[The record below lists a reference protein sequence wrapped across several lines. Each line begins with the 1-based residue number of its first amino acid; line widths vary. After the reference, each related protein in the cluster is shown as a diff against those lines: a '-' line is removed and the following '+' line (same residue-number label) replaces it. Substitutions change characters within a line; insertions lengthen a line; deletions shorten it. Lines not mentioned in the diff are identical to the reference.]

1 MHLHVGWRQYID
13 NYCITYLDKKELE
26 LWDYTKPV
34 NFEQVWKQQ
43 LREEER
49 YTKPSPPTPKPKVH
63 EHTFHPKHTFRPC
76 PKFSLPPKTNTLR
89 ATIVPDL
96 TSHTTEK
103 PLGVIIKTNNH
114 PARALIDTATTGTN
128 LISNNFCYQHGIK
141 SWSLPEPL
149 TMSLAVKGSRS
160 KLQREALATLQLGN
174 HEIPCKFRLSNL
186 DKWDMI
192 LGMPFLGKFNAIID
206 LGKRSVYLPK
216 LGTHLAIDRA
226 STLFPSSAR
235 IELLQEDIKLTD
247 NFQTVLDQ
255 QSINKTP
262 LNLTAAY
269 VQAPVKATTFDPITE
284 FPDVF
289 PEKIPNELPP
299 LREPH
304 MRHRIKLIDPD
315 KIINP
320 QVIPIAE
327 KYYSQFREHMTKNLD
342 SGRIY
347 PSSSSQT
354 SAMSCV
360 PKPANP
366 QIARFVTDFRARN
379 LNTIKDRYPL
389 PHIPTI
395 LNRLAKA
402 KYRSKIDL
410 MDAYFQIRVE
420 PEDEKHTAF
429 KTPDGQMYN
438 SRVMQQGDCNSPST
452 FMRIINYILQSFLGI
467 FVFVYLDDIFIYS
480 DTLKDHIDHIKQVC
494 LKLREH
500 RLYAS
505 AKKSQFF
512 ADKLEILGHYI
523 DNQGIHADPSKIEKI
538 MNWPTPT
545 SRKKVERFNTTVNY
559 LSQYYNNLASCMS
572 PLTSL
577 MGKTKFYWTPLE
589 EKAFRATKQLA
600 EQAAILKP
608 IDINHPDPIFLFA
621 DTSLVGTGSWIG
633 QGPTIYTARP
643 AAFHSRK
650 FTSQQTSYPTHDQ
663 ELLAIVDACK
673 YFQHILLG
681 NHFTIITD
689 NSSLNTLLSK
699 PTKLL
704 NNRQTRWIEILSP
717 FDFEILNIPGSKN
730 IIADALSRL
739 HEKDPSPS
747 PPNTSSSPSII
758 SEMNDDQYPYLPDWD
773 DLSDDEDETYQG
785 HEFTDEEVVTAFAN
799 AVLSDDFS
807 QYDNEAYEADEEL
820 EVEVQPGIDLDREL
834 ELWSGNNP
842 SSFLAEITNT
852 TVEESP
858 STFPSEQPETIS
870 LE

>member
-1 MHLHVGWRQYID
+1 
-13 NYCITYLDKKELE
+13 
-26 LWDYTKPV
+26 
-34 NFEQVWKQQ
+34 
-43 LREEER
+43 
-49 YTKPSPPTPKPKVH
+49 
-63 EHTFHPKHTFRPC
+63 
-76 PKFSLPPKTNTLR
+76 
-89 ATIVPDL
+89 
-96 TSHTTEK
+96 
-103 PLGVIIKTNNH
+103 
-114 PARALIDTATTGTN
+114 
-128 LISNNFCYQHGIK
+128 
-141 SWSLPEPL
+141 
-149 TMSLAVKGSRS
+149 
-160 KLQREALATLQLGN
+160 
-174 HEIPCKFRLSNL
+174 
-186 DKWDMI
+186 MI
-192 LGMPFLGKFNAIID
+192 LGMPILGKFNAIID
-206 LGKRSVYLPK
+206 LGRRSIYLPK
-216 LGTHLAIDRA
+216 LGTHLAIDHP

-235 IELLQEDIKLTD
+235 IELLQEDIKLSIPND
-247 NFQTVLDQ
+247 FQTDLDQ

-304 MRHRIKLIDPD
+304 MRHRIKLIDPE

-327 KYYSQFREHMTKNLD
+327 KYYSQFKEHMIKNLD

-347 PSSSSQT
+347 PSSSSQA
-354 SAMSCV
+354 SAMFCV

-379 LNTIKDRYPL
+379 LNTVKDRYPL

-420 PEDEKHTAF
+420 PEDENHTAF

-452 FMRIINYILQSFLGI
+452 FMRIINYILQAFLGI

-480 DTLKDHIDHIKQVC
+480 DTLEDHIDHIKQVC
-494 LKLREH
+494 LKLQEH

-538 MNWPTPT
+538 INWPTPT
-545 SRKKVERFNTTVNY
+545 SRKKVERFNATVNY
-559 LSQYYNNLASCMS
+559 LSQYYNNLASCMA
-572 PLTSL
+572 PLISL

-589 EKAFRATKQLA
+589 EKAFHATKQLA

-621 DTSLVGTGSWIG
+621 DASLVGTGSWIG
-633 QGPTIYTARP
+633 QGLTIYTARP
-643 AAFHSRK
+643 ATFHSRK
-650 FTSQQTSYPTHDQ
+650 FISQQTSYLTHDQ

-673 YFQHILLG
+673 HFQHILLG

-689 NSSLNTLLSK
+689 NSSLKTLLSK

-717 FDFEILNIPGSKN
+717 FDFEILHIPGSKN
-730 IIADALSRL
+730 IIADALSHL
-739 HEKDPSPS
+739 HEKDPSPPLS

-758 SEMNDDQYPYLPDWD
+758 SKMNDDQYPYLPNWD

-785 HEFTDEEVVTAFAN
+785 HEFTNNEVVSAFVD
-799 AVLSDDFS
+799 AVLAGEFNDFT
-807 QYDNEAYEADEEL
+807 QPDNEAYEADEEL
-820 EVEVQPGIDLDREL
+820 DLEVQPGIDLDMADEH
-834 ELWSGNNP
+834 WSGNEP
-842 SSFLAEITNT
+842 SSFLTEAIAAL
-852 TVEESP
+852 VEEDPSMKPLSSFPPEEFGTLPPEQLTLMKSQGDFTP
-858 STFPSEQPETIS
+858 STWIKQVATATAQDPVLSQHLNNPDSPYETSFNGLLSWFDESRQEYRTFVPEFKAEFGGQQIS
-870 LE
+870 FREELISSTHNLVRHLGYKKTYDRLAEMFFWPNMATDVR

>member
-1 MHLHVGWRQYID
+1 MHPHVGWRNCID
-13 NYCITYLDKKELE
+13 DFCITHLDKKELE

-34 NFEQVWKQQ
+34 NFEQVWKQR
-43 LREEER
+43 LREEQR

-63 EHTFHPKHTFRPC
+63 EHIFRPKHTFRPC
-76 PKFSLPPKTNTLR
+76 QKFSLPPKTNTLR
-89 ATIVPDL
+89 AIILPDL
-96 TSHTTEK
+96 TSHTAEK

-114 PARALIDTATTGTN
+114 PARALIDTATTETN

-141 SWSLPEPL
+141 SWSLSEPL
-149 TMSLAVKGSRS
+149 TMSLAVKGSKS

-174 HEIPCKFRLSNL
+174 HEIPCKFRLASL

-192 LGMPFLGKFNAIID
+192 LGMPILGKFNAIID

-216 LGTHLAIDRA
+216 LGTHLTIDRS

-235 IELLQEDIKLTD
+235 IELLHEDIKLAIPD
-247 NFQTVLDQ
+247 NIQTALDQ

-262 LNLTAAY
+262 LNLTTAY
-269 VQAPVKATTFDPITE
+269 VQAPVKAITFDPIME

-304 MRHRIKLIDPD
+304 MCHRIKLIDPE

-320 QVIPIAE
+320 QVIPIVK

-342 SGRIY
+342 AGQIY
-347 PSSSSQT
+347 PSSSSQA
-354 SAMSCV
+354 SAMFCV

-379 LNTIKDRYPL
+379 LNTVKDRYPL

-395 LNRLAKA
+395 LNRLSKA
-402 KYRSKIDL
+402 NFHSKINL

-467 FVFVYLDDIFIYS
+467 FVFVYLDNIFIYS
-480 DTLKDHIDHIKQVC
+480 DTLESHIDHIKQVC

-523 DNQGIHADPSKIEKI
+523 DNQGIHADPLKIEKI
-538 MNWPTPT
+538 INWLTPT
-545 SRKKVERFNTTVNY
+545 SRKKVGRFNATVNY
-559 LSQYYNNLASCMS
+559 LSQYYNNLASCMA

-608 IDINHPDPIFLFA
+608 IDINHSDPIFLFA
-621 DTSLVGTGSWIG
+621 DASLVGTGSWIG

-699 PTKLL
+699 LTKLL
-704 NNRQTRWIEILSP
+704 NNHQTRWIEILSP
-717 FDFEILNIPGSKN
+717 FDFEILHIPRSKN
-730 IIADALSRL
+730 IIADTLSHL
-739 HEKDPSPS
+739 HEKVPSP
-747 PPNTSSSPSII
+747 PTTAPNTSSSSPPVI
-758 SEMNDDQYPYLPDWD
+758 SMMNDEQYPYLPDWD
-773 DLSDDEDETYQG
+773 DMTDDEDETYQG
-785 HEFTDEEVVTAFAN
+785 HEFTNNEVVSAFVD
-799 AVLSDDFS
+799 AVLAGEFNEFTES
-807 QYDNEAYEADEEL
+807 DNEAYEADEEL
-820 EVEVQPGIDLDREL
+820 ELEIQPGIDLDMADE
-834 ELWSGNNP
+834 
-842 SSFLAEITNT
+842 
-852 TVEESP
+852 
-858 STFPSEQPETIS
+858 
-870 LE
+870 